1 MLKRLRYAFRGLIH
15 VFQTESS
22 FRWQILAAFLVLV
35 LMNVY
40 ALANWQRIILL
51 LLISSVLVLEVI
63 NSVLERLVDSFKP
76 RVHPVVAEVK
86 DMMAGAVLVS
96 SLTSAIVG
104 FMILW
109 PFVRVTLL
117 EILSAFGYV

>member
-1 MLKRLRYAFRGLIH
+1 MLKRLRYAFRGLMH
-15 VFQTESS
+15 VFRTEPS

-35 LMNVY
+35 LMNAY
-40 ALANWQRIILL
+40 ALANWERIILL
-51 LLISSVLVLEVI
+51 LLIGSVLVLEVI

-117 EILSAFGYV
+117 ELLAVL

>member
-1 MLKRLRYAFRGLIH
+1 MLKRLRYAFRGLVH
-15 VFQTESS
+15 VFQTEPS
-22 FRWQILAAFLVLV
+22 FRWQILATFLVLV

-51 LLISSVLVLEVI
+51 LLIGSVLVLEVI